1 MTVARTSASMRTEWL
16 NTSTCVEWCRTDK
29 RFQNQIMQNVMSDGV
44 AHVSASVRT
53 EWLNISTCIK
63 VYDAG

>member
-1 MTVARTSASMRTEWL
+1 
-16 NTSTCVEWCRTDK
+16 
-29 RFQNQIMQNVMSDGV
+29 MQNVMSDGV